1 MCSIDALTLAPYLV
15 PAFAGAFLVS
25 TTLMCFMR
33 RTYEQTLSKVARR
46 VAVLESSAQQQQQQQ
61 QSSYYPPVAYPV
73 MGTAP
78 PPLLSII

>member
-46 VAVLESSAQQQQQQQ
+46 VAVLESSAQQQQQ
-61 QSSYYPPVAYPV
+61 SSYYPPVAYPV

>member
-33 RTYEQTLSKVARR
+33 RSYEQTVAKVAGR
-46 VAVLESSAQQQQQQQ
+46 VAVLESQQQQQ

-73 MGTAP
+73 RGSAP
-78 PPLLSII
+78 PPLSLI

>member
-33 RTYEQTLSKVARR
+33 RAYEQTLTKVVRR
-46 VAVLESSAQQQQQQQ
+46 VAALEQQQQQQQ
-61 QSSYYPPVAYPV
+61 QQAYYPPPIAYPV
-73 MGTAP
+73 ATAP
-78 PPLLSII
+78 PPLLSLI

>member
-33 RTYEQTLSKVARR
+33 RAYEQTLAKVARR
-46 VAVLESSAQQQQQQQ
+46 VAVLESTQ
-61 QSSYYPPVAYPV
+61 QSQHTYYPPPVAYPV
-73 MGTAP
+73 ATAP
-78 PPLLSII
+78 PPLLSLI

>member
-33 RTYEQTLSKVARR
+33 RAYEQTLTKVARR
-46 VAVLESSAQQQQQQQ
+46 VTVLESAQQQQIQPQ
-61 QSSYYPPVAYPV
+61 YYPPVAYPV
-73 MGTAP
+73 RATAP
-78 PPLLSII
+78 PAAPLLSLI